1 MNLASTP
8 NYVVT
13 LAKAASA
20 FCSESG
26 DRPPSDAVVNALV
39 QAEKAAKQHRIV
51 YPFEALQGRWRL
63 CFTANRKA
71 HERNGVVLGKG
82 RYVPR
87 LAPAHISFTSSQ
99 EADASNRGEIN
110 NQLQAGPILLKF
122 SGPCRYLGKKNLLAF
137 DFTRLNLKLSR
148 FTAYQGNVRGG
159 KAQEAGF
166 YERSISKL
174 PFFAFFLVTEEF
186 IAARGRGGGLAL
198 WIRDTNET

>member
-8 NYVVT
+8 NYATT

-20 FCSESG
+20 FRGESG

-51 YPFEALQGRWRL
+51 YPFEALQGHWRL

-71 HERNGVVLGKG
+71 HERNGIVLGKG
-82 RYVPR
+82 WYVPK
-87 LAPAHISFTSSQ
+87 LVPAHISFTSSQ
-99 EADASNRGEIN
+99 EAAASSNRGEIN

-159 KAQEAGF
+159 KTQEEEF

-186 IAARGRGGGLAL
+186 IAARGRGVV
-198 WIRDTNET
+198 